1 MQCELCAFDLTHLSA
16 VQMSIGLS
24 NILRDMTQLS
34 AVEEQGYCEHFWE
47 LSDQN
52 ELLLHCRVSQCESFL
67 ELQGC

>member
-34 AVEEQGYCEHFWE
+34 AVEEQGYCEIKI
-47 LSDQN
+47 SDQN